1 MKKKWFFASIAL
13 GVAIMGI
20 ALGCTHT
27 PDEQPWSSFA
37 SEVASKINVVEDK
50 VFSVFEQA
58 FKEGADIPSDRLRS
72 RIPTLTDEDVQQVA
86 NWYQNR
92 PEGVSL
98 RWFNTVQ
105 YFGAEIQFFCS
116 GSYNILDGLASRVAS
131 ILELDKQKVIAAFHE
146 VSRELTDD
154 MHRDGLHRL
163 VEEGCL
169 TEEQADQYYQWYLSR
184 PDAISPGRMGPA
196 Q

>member
-1 MKKKWFFASIAL
+1 MKKKWVFVSIAL
-13 GVAIMGI
+13 VIT
-20 ALGCTHT
+20 ALGIMSGCSHV
-27 PDEQPWSSFA
+27 PDDQPWASFA
-37 SEVASKINVVEDK
+37 SEVALKINMAEDK
-50 VFSVFEQA
+50 VFDAFEQA
-58 FKEGADIPSDRLRS
+58 FKEGEDIPSDRLSS
-72 RIPTLTDEDVQQVA
+72 RIPTLTDEDVKQVV

-116 GSYNILDGLASRVAS
+116 GSDNILDSLASRVAS
-131 ILELDKQKVIAAFHE
+131 ILEMDKQKVIAAFHE
-146 VSRELTDD
+146 VSRGLTDD